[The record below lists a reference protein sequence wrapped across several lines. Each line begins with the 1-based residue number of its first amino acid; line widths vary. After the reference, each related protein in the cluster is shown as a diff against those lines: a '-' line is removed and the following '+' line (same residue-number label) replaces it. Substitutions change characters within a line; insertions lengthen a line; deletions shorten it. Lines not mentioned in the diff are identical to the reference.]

1 MIGQAISIK
10 NKKYNIIIL
19 AGGAGSRMGNAS
31 DFIPKALSKIGS
43 KRAIDYI
50 IERYSIVAHK
60 FIIGVC
66 YHSDLLKS
74 YIKGNYSNLD
84 IEFSEEK
91 IGELINNAF
100 STLYCLDH
108 ADSRYGTIITFC
120 DLIMIGN
127 NIINDNT
134 IYYAD
139 KNTKGIIGT
148 FRHSIDADSG
158 TDNIRFIEHLP
169 TSING
174 NLKGVLGTFII
185 GNTILFKKV
194 VYNSGATICND
205 LTWDFIRVYGDYK
218 HLQVENCETVYEFGN
233 ENDLLELRKI
243 WENA

>member
-91 IGELINNAF
+91 IGE
-100 STLYCLDH
+100 
-108 ADSRYGTIITFC
+108 
-120 DLIMIGN
+120 
-127 NIINDNT
+127 
-134 IYYAD
+134 
-139 KNTKGIIGT
+139 
-148 FRHSIDADSG
+148 
-158 TDNIRFIEHLP
+158 
-169 TSING
+169 
-174 NLKGVLGTFII
+174 
-185 GNTILFKKV
+185 
-194 VYNSGATICND
+194 
-205 LTWDFIRVYGDYK
+205 
-218 HLQVENCETVYEFGN
+218 
-233 ENDLLELRKI
+233 
-243 WENA
+243 